1 MKDQEIISLSVIV
14 PCYNVEK
21 YLDKSLSCLEN
32 QWGGRTDYE
41 IIFINDASTDGTIQK
56 LNRFKERYPDN
67 VVIIDKQQNEGVSA
81 GRNGALDI
89 ARGTWITFFDP
100 DDVFV
105 KDGYYQLLTLAEKE
119 QIDILSFG
127 IAIVEGN
134 ADIDM
139 PVNDGNNDIVWRGTS
154 LDFMSKYHFGIC
166 TTSLYRRNVIV
177 EHRFPKIS
185 ICEDTVFSVSIL
197 LGNWRMARTDAKMY
211 YYLYRPTSAT
221 NTKNAARLSIQCDD
235 IFEAISSLYK
245 LESGQ
250 REDVKQRITDHLEK
264 IFSPNLMTRLL
275 LSNKCVSDIKTKVDA
290 LKRMSLFPLCSVQG
304 GKVMTEIMNLVYG
317 HLWLLPLFRPIYRM
331 YRYHHP

>member
-154 LDFMSKYHFGIC
+154 LEFIQKYRFGIS
-166 TTSLYRRNVIV
+166 TTYLYRRSAIGD
-177 EHRFPKIS
+177 HRFPKMS

-211 YYLYRPTSAT
+211 YYLFRPTSAT
-221 NTKNAARLSIQCDD
+221 NTKNSARLSSQCEDIIKGINFLEECKGGQDAAIQKR
-235 IFEAISSLYK
+235 FLF
-245 LESGQ
+245 Q
-250 REDVKQRITDHLEK
+250 QQ
-264 IFSPNLMTRLL
+264 IFSSNLLTRLM
-275 LSNKCVSDIKTKVDA
+275 LSDQRSGEIKPKIA
-290 LKRMSLFPLCSVQG
+290 RLRELSLFPLQG
-304 GKVMTEIMNLVYG
+304 GGLMSRLLSAAFG
-317 HLWLLPLFRPIYRM
+317 HLWLLPIARPLYRFH
-331 YRYHHP
+331 RNRS